1 MWCVMEKVIKI
12 SAKLVLLILGVVLL
26 NVFDITFTRGIVNIG
41 NITGM
46 ALAVVFILVVLLWKR
61 VKQLLGFFWK
71 RKAGKVF
78 LISLMALFC
87 IAFIGVIWIS
97 VLLYRGAT
105 DETMFSVG
113 VSATDESAK
122 NGNGDE
128 DVKIESEPVLVVL
141 GCQVRGTS
149 PSLMLNERIDA
160 AYDYLVQHPNAVCIV
175 SGGIGPG
182 EKISEAQCMYE
193 HLVERG
199 ISADR
204 IYQEDRSTTTAENMT
219 FSKEILDREGLGNSI
234 AITTNEFHEYR
245 ARRIAYKYG
254 LQSIP
259 VSAKTAGWLFPT
271 YYVRELYAIPGY
283 ILKY

>member
-1 MWCVMEKVIKI
+1 MWCVMGKVIKI

-61 VKQLLGFFWK
+61 VKQLLGFLWK
-71 RKAGKVF
+71 RKAGKAF

-105 DETMFSVG
+105 DGNMFSSSEGIDGAVG
-113 VSATDESAK
+113 S
-122 NGNGDE
+122 NGAHD
-128 DVKIESEPVLVVL
+128 EPVLVVL

-199 ISADR
+199 IAADR
-204 IYQEDRSTTTAENMT
+204 IYQENRSTTTAENMT
-219 FSKEILDREGLGNSI
+219 FSKEILDREGLGSSI

-254 LQSIP
+254 MESIP
-259 VSAKTAGWLFPT
+259 ISAKTAGWLFPT

-283 ILKY
+283 IIKY